1 MELPDIAGTVRA
13 ELARQRKPQNE
24 LQERLGISR
33 ASMYRRMT
41 GDAHFDARE
50 LVIIAD
56 FLGLAVGELFSAP
69 SAEAESRATVEAAS

>member
-24 LQERLGISR
+24 LQDRLGISR

-56 FLGLAVGELFSAP
+56 YLGISVGDLFDGQASATP
-69 SAEAESRATVEAAS
+69 EQSVEVSA